1 MLPDMDGYTI
11 LSKIREVD
19 KKIPVI
25 IVSAKTDEISFVKGL
40 KKGSDDYMS
49 KPYSVLE
56 LIARVKTN
64 IFYHRRRAFRR
75 KRLWYRD
82 DRYGCIRQT
91 KISEQSTIISAW
103 DTVVGCV
110 FYGGNNISVFREM

>member
-25 IVSAKTDEISFVKGL
+25 IVSAKSDEISFVKGL

-49 KPYSVLE
+49 KPFSVLE

-82 DRYGCIRQT
+82 DRYGLYSANKNKRTIHYNIRLGYC
-91 KISEQSTIISAW
+91 SGLCFLW
-103 DTVVGCV
+103 
-110 FYGGNNISVFREM
+110 RE